1 MKVTVENKKGLNKD
15 VKVFVDKKTM
25 NVYMDEK
32 YEEIKGTVN
41 LKGFRPGKV
50 PREILKRQ
58 FGKAVFSEVLDK
70 VLKETSTKALQENKI
85 KPAGQPKLDL
95 KTYGE
100 DKDLEYIL
108 SVTELPKVEL
118 KSIENIKFDEYTVK
132 IDQKETDK
140 RINDIAKNQPN
151 FKEAPETT
159 KAKKGDLVVFDYNA
173 TVDEKTFKGGEG
185 KNTQLTLGKDLFL
198 KGFDEQ
204 LIGVKK
210 GDEKIVDATL
220 PENFP
225 EKEFINKKAKF
236 KCTISAVKIPED
248 VKIDDQF
255 AKNLGAKD
263 LNDLKSLITK
273 QINDEYKNS
282 LDRLTKNQI
291 LKEIEKFKVSEIPEN
306 LLEDEIKILSQG
318 MSEDDAKKSRK
329 NFEEVAKKRIKVGL
343 VLNEFGEQNQ
353 IKVTEQELQAEVQKQ
368 IRMMPG
374 QEKMV
379 MEFYKKNPNA
389 LASLRGTVY
398 EEKILNMIKE
408 KAKPN
413 KKEISKDE
421 AEKILKESQ
430 KQQLEQE
437 RRQAEINTLQQHNDL
452 LAELDQ
458 AEDVNRATFA
468 FLNRDDDNSVRAFN
482 EAQTEISDRDIR
494 RIDAQGLY
502 ASEQLRLRSVG
513 ALRAGR
519 AAERAANLNAMA
531 TIFSASYKATQTG

>member
-100 DKDLEYIL
+100 DKDLEYII
-108 SVTELPKVEL
+108 SVTEFPKVEL

-132 IDQKETDK
+132 IDESETEK
-140 RINDIAKNQPN
+140 RIKEIAKNTPS
-151 FKEAPETT
+151 FKDASADA
-159 KAKKGDLVVFDYNA
+159 KAKEGDLVSFDYTA
-173 TVDEKTFKGGEG
+173 TVDEKSFKGGEG

-198 KGFDEQ
+198 KGFDKQ
-204 LIGVKK
+204 LVGVKK
-210 GDEKIVDATL
+210 DDQKIVEATL

-225 EKEFINKKAKF
+225 EKELVNKKAKF
-236 KCTISAVKIPED
+236 NCKILSVKISEE

-263 LNDLKSLITK
+263 LKDLKALISK

-282 LDRLTKNQI
+282 LDRLSKNQI
-291 LKEIEKFKVSEIPEN
+291 LKELEKFKVDEIPQN
-306 LLEDEIKILSQG
+306 LVDEEVKALSQG
-318 MSEDDAKKSRK
+318 MSDDDTKNSKE
-329 NFEEVAKKRIKVGL
+329 NFEEIAKKRIKVGL
-343 VLNEFGEQNQ
+343 ILNEFGEKNQ

-379 MEFYKKNPNA
+379 MDFYQKNPSA
-389 LASLRGTVY
+389 LSSLRGTVY
-398 EEKILNMIKE
+398 EEKILKLIKE

-413 KKEISKDE
+413 KKEVSKEE
-421 AEKILKESQ
+421 AEKILKQSQ
-430 KQQLEQE
+430 MQE
-437 RRQAEINTLQQHNDL
+437 YSH
-452 LAELDQ
+452 
-458 AEDVNRATFA
+458 
-468 FLNRDDDNSVRAFN
+468 SN
-482 EAQTEISDRDIR
+482 EGKEKTEKKVEAKKTSTNKTKTKTSKTKLPVKKIKKVS
-494 RIDAQGLY
+494 
-502 ASEQLRLRSVG
+502 
-513 ALRAGR
+513 
-519 AAERAANLNAMA
+519 
-531 TIFSASYKATQTG
+531 KK